1 MGHAAVHA
9 CTEPR
14 ACALPAASALRLG
27 LGWLASTHQWK
38 EPTHHTAHPLRPAS
52 RSAARRPSN
61 CTVSPLRGWQES
73 NPGRGLP
80 ALSPEELAMMRS
92 GAAELRRLRRMGTK
106 LAKHKPLEREVGL
119 LACLLACLSS
129 QSVSQ
134 PETGPHRLARLRRG
148 GRGGAGWTLRG
159 WWVRICLGGGGGV
172 VWVGW

>member
-1 MGHAAVHA
+1 MRLAGSERTA
-9 CTEPR
+9 
-14 ACALPAASALRLG
+14 LG
-27 LGWLASTHQWK
+27 LACGPPPTVGGAHSPFHPSKLDQPADWPLA
-38 EPTHHTAHPLRPAS
+38 P
-52 RSAARRPSN
+52 PSN

-106 LAKHKPLEREVGL
+106 LAKHKPLEREVGW